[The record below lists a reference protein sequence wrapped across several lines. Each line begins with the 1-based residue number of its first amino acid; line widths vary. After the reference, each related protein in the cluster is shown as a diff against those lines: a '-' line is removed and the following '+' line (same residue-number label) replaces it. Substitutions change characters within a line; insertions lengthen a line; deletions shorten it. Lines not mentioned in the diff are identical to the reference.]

1 MYRALVQQKRVL
13 KLRENSYSFQER
25 DRLDPTEETAR
36 RGVVFRISKE
46 IIRGREV
53 DWIGWVKRGDM
64 FILMMKPANMSKN
77 IAQTVK
83 H

>member
-25 DRLDPTEETAR
+25 DRLDLTEETDR

-77 IAQTVK
+77 TAQTVK